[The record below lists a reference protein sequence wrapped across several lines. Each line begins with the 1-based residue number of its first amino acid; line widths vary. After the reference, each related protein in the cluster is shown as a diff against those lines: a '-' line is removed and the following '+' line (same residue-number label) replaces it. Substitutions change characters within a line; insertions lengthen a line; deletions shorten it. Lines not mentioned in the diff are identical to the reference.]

1 MDERRAAP
9 VLLDL
14 AKTAADE
21 KYKIRAMRGYIRLA
35 RQFTMPDED
44 RARMCRIAME
54 TAQRDAEKKL
64 VLEVM
69 ERYPSGE
76 MLQLALDA
84 AKIPG
89 AEERCRRDRD
99 GHRPAGRRRR
109 RPPEGDGR
117 DGARRVRVEILKA
130 EYGADKTFRDVT
142 GILRKHVHDFPV
154 IILPVSDYNSAFG
167 GDPVS
172 GVPKQLKIQYKMNGK
187 PGEAS
192 FPENAA
198 IMLTMPK

>member
-1 MDERRAAP
+1 VDAAP

-21 KYKIRAMRGYIRLA
+21 KYKVRALRGYIRLA
-35 RQFTMPDED
+35 RQFTMPDAD
-44 RARMCRIAME
+44 RARMCRTALE
-54 TAQRDAEKKL
+54 TAERDAEKKL
-64 VLEVM
+64 VLEVL
-69 ERYPSGE
+69 ERYPSGDT
-76 MLQLALDA
+76 LQIALDA
-84 AKIPG
+84 AKIPALKNDAAAIAMVIAQRVGGG
-89 AEERCRRDRD
+89 ADLQRVMTEM
-99 GHRPAGRRRR
+99 GQ
-109 RPPEGDGR
+109 
-117 DGARRVRVEILKA
+117 RRVRVEVLKA
-130 EYGADKTFRDVT
+130 EYGADKTFKDVT
-142 GILRKHVHDFPV
+142 DILRKYVHDFPV

-167 GDPVS
+167 GDPVG